1 MRVDLTWPLAIS
13 RRTNTLCGQSV
24 PQDEV
29 FIFRWKLTLKLDHL
43 SQALQTTYAL
53 TSLLDPPAGA
63 DHLLVTLFRSKNYQ
77 TANAYSSSL
86 RATKSG

>member
-24 PQDEV
+24 PHHEE

-43 SQALQTTYAL
+43 SQALQTTYTL
-53 TSLLDPPAGA
+53 TSILDPPVGA
-63 DHLLVTLFRSKNYQ
+63 DQVAEFRPLHGKTSARLGRLN
-77 TANAYSSSL
+77 
-86 RATKSG
+86 